1 MNDNKN
7 DFYIGWLNKIPSK
20 NKKPIILFIAAFF
33 LFTFFLLFIIIFNTK
48 KFNNYQFE
56 FGNLKTF
63 TGTFY
68 SKPFPVLILDNQ
80 YTIPNYNNSALLVG
94 YGKFGTQHILKS
106 IAENVGNIEGKKI
119 KISGSLIYGDGKIL
133 IELTQKEKSFLQIY
147 STNTNNTNN
156 ININNN
162 YKNVTLTGEI
172 IDPKCWFGVMKPA
185 EGKVHKSCAIRCIS
199 GGIQPVLKVKNKD
212 TFIYYVLVADSMH
225 NIHKSILPYIA
236 EQVVVKGTECY
247 INGWNTLKINLN
259 NIRYKITGD

>member
-1 MNDNKN
+1 MIKN
-7 DFYIGWLNKIPSK
+7 NHDFYIGWSNKIPPK

-33 LFTFFLLFIIIFNTK
+33 LFTFFLLFMIIFNTK

-68 SKPFPVLILDNQ
+68 SNPFPVLILDSQN
-80 YTIPNYNNSALLVG
+80 TIPNYNNSALLVG

-106 IAENVGNIEGKKI
+106 ITENMGNIEGKKI

-147 STNTNNTNN
+147 STNTNNINTNSSN
-156 ININNN
+156 
-162 YKNVTLTGEI
+162 KNVTLTGEI

-199 GGIQPVLKVKNKD
+199 GGIQPVLKVKKNNYYE
-212 TFIYYVLVADSMH
+212 YYVLVTDNMQ
-225 NIHKSILPYIA
+225 NIHKTILPFVA
-236 EQVVVKGTECY
+236 EQVKIEGVESY
-247 INGWNTLKINLN
+247 MNGWNILKIDIN
-259 NIRYKITGD
+259 NIVYKK